1 MIDSAKM
8 KISDVEGAMF
18 ELSKVDG
25 NTLAAEVLLSNEL
38 AEKIKEGRSVS
49 TVFSYPGAADATL
62 TIGK

>member
-1 MIDSAKM
+1 
-8 KISDVEGAMF
+8 MF